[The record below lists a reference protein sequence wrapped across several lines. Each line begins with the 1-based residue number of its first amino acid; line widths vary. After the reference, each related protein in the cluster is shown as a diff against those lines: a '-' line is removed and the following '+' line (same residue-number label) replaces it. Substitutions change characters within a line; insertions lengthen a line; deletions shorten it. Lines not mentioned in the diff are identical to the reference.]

1 MNTQKNEIL
10 EHLKKYGSIT
20 SKQAFI
26 LYGCTR
32 LSARIYD
39 FRKMGLT
46 IFTIDRQGKTRYGT
60 ATRYAEYVLAPKD
73 REGGEYN
80 GYISN

>member
-1 MNTQKNEIL
+1 MDTQTSQIL
-10 EHLKKYGSIT
+10 EHLKKHGSIT

-39 FRKMGLT
+39 FRKLGFN
-46 IFTIDRQGKTRYGT
+46 IFTIDRHGKTRFGT
-60 ATRYAEYVLAPKD
+60 ATRYAEYVLAPEQ
-73 REGGEYN
+73 RGNE
-80 GYISN
+80 

>member
-1 MNTQKNEIL
+1 METQTKQIL

-39 FRKMGLT
+39 FRKLGYN
-46 IFTIDRQGKTRYGT
+46 IFTIDRMGGTRYGT
-60 ATRYAEYVLAPKD
+60 HCRYAEYVLI
-73 REGGEYN
+73 RNSEGKNEPN
-80 GYISN
+80 TSD